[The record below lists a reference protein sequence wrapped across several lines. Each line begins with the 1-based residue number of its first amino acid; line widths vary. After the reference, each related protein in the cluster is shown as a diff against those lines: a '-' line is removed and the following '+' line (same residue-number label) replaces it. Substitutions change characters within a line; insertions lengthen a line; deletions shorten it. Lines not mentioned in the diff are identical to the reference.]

1 MSTMVNGQRTF
12 SVAYCVGMKKV
23 RGRGRGRVWVRGRGR
38 VKGRV
43 RGRVWVRVL
52 VGSAPSASPTASG

>member
-23 RGRGRGRVWVRGRGR
+23 RGRVKVRV
-38 VKGRV
+38 RV
-43 RGRVWVRVL
+43 RGRVMVRV
-52 VGSAPSASPTASG
+52 P